1 MPQRLAA
8 PLVLF
13 VAATWSLQPLAAPA
27 PGTEACLARY
37 ADRLAAAQAKLERAL
52 GRPMPLQPLQ
62 PNVQRQLAVEAQ
74 RMYELNCTI
83 CHAPDGKGIRQS
95 VPSLVQSFT
104 EADRQRLMNA
114 VLFGSESGAMP
125 SFGYLLSPRDASQVL
140 NHSIIKLAE
149 APIAPFGAD
158 EIACSLGSPPPI
170 SK

>member
-1 MPQRLAA
+1 
-8 PLVLF
+8 
-13 VAATWSLQPLAAPA
+13 
-27 PGTEACLARY
+27 
-37 ADRLAAAQAKLERAL
+37 
-52 GRPMPLQPLQ
+52 MPLQPLQ

-104 EADRQRLMNA
+104 EADRQRLINA
-114 VLFGSESGAMP
+114 VLFGSDSGGMP
-125 SFGYLLSPRDASQVL
+125 SFGYVLSPRDAAQVL

-149 APIAPFGAD
+149 APIAPFGAN

-170 SK
+170 QK